1 MSEKRYGFVIDTT
14 LCIGCHT
21 CAVACKSENGLP
33 DNVWWNRILTDGG
46 GAMDVPTGQFPNNSL
61 SYVPINCQHCENP
74 ACVKVCP
81 VGATYKDPET
91 GVVRQD
97 YDKCIGCR
105 MCMAA
110 CPYTGVRSFNWEE
123 PAYSNGFIS
132 GDANVPVQQKHTV
145 SKCTMCWH
153 RIANGEEPECISSCV
168 GRARFWGDLGD
179 PESEV
184 SKLIASRN
192 YKQLLPEEGTKPSVY
207 YLV

>member
-1 MSEKRYGFVIDTT
+1 MTRYGFAIDVHR
-14 LCIGCHT
+14 CIGCHT
-21 CAVACKSENGLP
+21 CSVACKVENNLSKGVL
-33 DNVWWNRILTDGG
+33 WNRTLTDGG
-46 GAMDVPTGQFPNNSL
+46 DEMDTPSGVWPHVRKDYYT
-61 SYVPINCQHCENP
+61 VMCQHCENP

-105 MCMAA
+105 MCMSA

-123 PAYSNGFIS
+123 PASELGFDMGAADI
-132 GDANVPVQQKHTV
+132 APHQKHTV
-145 SKCTMCWH
+145 EKCTMCWH
-153 RIANGEEPECISSCV
+153 RLARGEEPACMTLCP
-168 GRARFWGDLGD
+168 GRARYWGDLDD

-184 SKLIASRN
+184 SKVIASRN
-192 YKQLLPEEGTKPSVY
+192 YKHLLPEMGTKPNVY